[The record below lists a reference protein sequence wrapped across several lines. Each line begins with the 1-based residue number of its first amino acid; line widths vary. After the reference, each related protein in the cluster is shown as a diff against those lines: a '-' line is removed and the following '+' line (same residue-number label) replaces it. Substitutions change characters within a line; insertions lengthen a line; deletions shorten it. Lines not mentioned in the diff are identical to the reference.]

1 VDARLASVVV
11 GLWWGSLAAFGLP
24 QHSLG
29 ILMLCAAGVLTAIY
43 FLRRHPET
51 RKLLLASA
59 LIAVILTVCRVWI
72 VAPSEIHEGEFAAV
86 EFVIMGDP
94 ISRQAPGDEGL
105 RFASRSGVLVDVT
118 SIDGIDVRFPLW
130 ANLALPTASL
140 TISSSWNCRA
150 TIDLHQSTRR
160 YFGFLSCLDA
170 PINVGSQSHT
180 QRWAHHIRAALARV
194 TYESN
199 PSRAG
204 AALLPGLTIGDTS
217 AQDATLERDLHIAGL
232 GHLTAVSGA
241 NVAIVVGAIML
252 LLRLTQIRLGYRI
265 AIVAFA
271 IAAFVIVVRPTP
283 SVVRA
288 AAMALIAL
296 WVLFRG
302 SQRKAE
308 VVLLISAAVLL
319 VLDPWLALSWG
330 FALSVAA
337 TAGLIMLPRIWN
349 VTASSHFLVRA
360 FATASAAALAT
371 MPLLVAMG
379 ANPTFAT
386 IPANIMAEFLV
397 APATVSG
404 VIAAL
409 SAAIG
414 LEPVALIAAEVG
426 MLSADAIATVARFFA
441 DSFLAVSVISVAG
454 VMLAMSALVIFR
466 WPQTTWRIRIVW
478 LVILTFL
485 LTGGTQLI
493 EQRNSFQRI
502 PWRMAIC
509 DVGQGDAA
517 VLKSSAGHIVVI
529 DAGPDETA
537 MDDCLDELGVGTVS
551 LFIASHFHADH
562 VGGLRALVQ
571 GRSVE
576 TVLVS
581 PVLKPSGGAEL
592 LQRNLT
598 NKLHFAR
605 PGMKGSL
612 ADLTWEVLLAP
623 DKISGESGTDI
634 NNASVVIKIELASHS
649 ILFTGDIEEAA
660 QTQLMQRVPP
670 GQMDVIKVPHH
681 GSRYQHPDLP
691 AWSAAQWGWLSVGR
705 DNDYGHPASETLQQ
719 YQAAH
724 IRLYSTSE
732 CGNLAWL
739 GESHVVSSR
748 ACQVSSSSA
757 MLGP

>member
-1 VDARLASVVV
+1 
-11 GLWWGSLAAFGLP
+11 
-24 QHSLG
+24 
-29 ILMLCAAGVLTAIY
+29 
-43 FLRRHPET
+43 
-51 RKLLLASA
+51 
-59 LIAVILTVCRVWI
+59 
-72 VAPSEIHEGEFAAV
+72 
-86 EFVIMGDP
+86 
-94 ISRQAPGDEGL
+94 
-105 RFASRSGVLVDVT
+105 
-118 SIDGIDVRFPLW
+118 
-130 ANLALPTASL
+130 
-140 TISSSWNCRA
+140 
-150 TIDLHQSTRR
+150 
-160 YFGFLSCLDA
+160 
-170 PINVGSQSHT
+170 
-180 QRWAHHIRAALARV
+180 
-194 TYESN
+194 
-199 PSRAG
+199 
-204 AALLPGLTIGDTS
+204 
-217 AQDATLERDLHIAGL
+217 
-232 GHLTAVSGA
+232 
-241 NVAIVVGAIML
+241 
-252 LLRLTQIRLGYRI
+252 
-265 AIVAFA
+265 
-271 IAAFVIVVRPTP
+271 
-283 SVVRA
+283 
-288 AAMALIAL
+288 
-296 WVLFRG
+296 
-302 SQRKAE
+302 
-308 VVLLISAAVLL
+308 
-319 VLDPWLALSWG
+319 
-330 FALSVAA
+330 
-337 TAGLIMLPRIWN
+337 
-349 VTASSHFLVRA
+349 
-360 FATASAAALAT
+360 
-371 MPLLVAMG
+371 
-379 ANPTFAT
+379 
-386 IPANIMAEFLV
+386 MAEFLV